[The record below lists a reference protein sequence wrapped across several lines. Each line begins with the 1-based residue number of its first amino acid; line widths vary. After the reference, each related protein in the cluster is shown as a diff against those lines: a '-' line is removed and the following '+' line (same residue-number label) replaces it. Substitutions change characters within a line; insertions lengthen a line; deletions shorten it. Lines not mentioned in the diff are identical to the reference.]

1 MGVPIG
7 ENHCRFD
14 EKLFETALKDI
25 ICKFSRDENALMAD
39 PHDQNPEK
47 SCPVFI
53 VAIEGQD
60 ASGPP
65 KLFHSYG
72 FDKDQCSIWQ
82 AARAT
87 SAAPSYFPPAWVEVP
102 PPGGW
107 YIDGGLKWNNP
118 SEVALTEARRNWKSG
133 KQVLIVSIGTGV
145 QKTADFIEN
154 QEAQRKVQANK
165 SIR

>member
-1 MGVPIG
+1 
-7 ENHCRFD
+7 
-14 EKLFETALKDI
+14 
-25 ICKFSRDENALMAD
+25 
-39 PHDQNPEK
+39 
-47 SCPVFI
+47 
-53 VAIEGQD
+53 
-60 ASGPP
+60 
-65 KLFHSYG
+65 
-72 FDKDQCSIWQ
+72 
-82 AARAT
+82 
-87 SAAPSYFPPAWVEVP
+87 VEVP